1 MTHTLTR
8 WAATAAL
15 ILAAPLLL
23 AADTFT
29 SGPGWL
35 DFPGGKGPG
44 AGKTVVLLVGDEE
57 YRSEEA

>member
-35 DFPGGKGPG
+35 DCPGGKGPG

-57 YRSEEA
+57 